1 SSWTI
6 RETTPPTPPRSATAA
21 RTPGAELPLKATK
34 MRANTPTGTN
44 APREKTIGTGHWTST
59 KLLSRDTWTGAI
71 PNTPTASTPG
81 HVFLTSPSQREKRGQ
96 ACANARRALP
106 VLGHGACGGLG
117 QCKADPADAFE
128 DTIALAGAGHGRI
141 VSDEAR
147 AGRAPRHP
155 TPLYPASVS
164 AKAGCPTPVFVKGKV
179 RRLCVLDPAV
189 ERRWF

>member
-1 SSWTI
+1 MLTWPSSCTI
-6 RETTPPTPPRSATAA
+6 TETTPPTPPRSATAA

-59 KLLSRDTWTGAI
+59 KLLSRDTWTGAS

-106 VLGHGACGGLG
+106 VLGHGACGGHELRGRDLG
-117 QCKADPADAFE
+117 VGVLGNPRELVPVEPAIEPDAQ
-128 DTIALAGAGHGRI
+128 
-141 VSDEAR
+141 
-147 AGRAPRHP
+147 P
-155 TPLYPASVS
+155 TAMPD
-164 AKAGCPTPVFVKGKV
+164 V
-179 RRLCVLDPAV
+179 RRHEEPLRIGLG
-189 ERRWF
+189 EQLLHTFGRR